1 MLADAATGCSA
12 AFGGCAF
19 SCPRE
24 EAGLVCTADSGVSA
38 VAGDEDGFADCW
50 AFAVNVSSNEFVS
63 TQPQIRIAQPRFR
76 LDVRRT
82 LRKSAAQWRSYSRFT
97 PPASFSEVHLRWVLA
112 WLNTAD
118 KNKFRRIRKSHNH
131 QRFSGL

>member
-82 LRKSAAQWRSYSRFT
+82 LRENQRLSGGRARGSRHPPPFRRFT
-97 PPASFSEVHLRWVLA
+97 LDGS
-112 WLNTAD
+112 
-118 KNKFRRIRKSHNH
+118 
-131 QRFSGL
+131 